1 MKNESIEKIIGL
13 RQELILKFENLRD
26 YKSNKNAIMRE
37 IEYAEVLHKIIVKL
51 DEILKE
57 YVSFKDA

>member
-13 RQELILKFENLRD
+13 RQELILKFERLRD
-26 YKSNKNAIMRE
+26 YKGNKNAIMRE